1 MTVPDQPRALSKQAV
16 HFCRSQSQVALL
28 QEQSSKETK
37 RFFGVFS
44 LLFLFLPLEKDT
56 GLGRDVLQAECSL
69 WSII

>member
-37 RFFGVFS
+37 RFLGVFS
-44 LLFLFLPLEKDT
+44 LLFLFLPPEKDS
-56 GLGRDVLQAECSL
+56 G
-69 WSII
+69 